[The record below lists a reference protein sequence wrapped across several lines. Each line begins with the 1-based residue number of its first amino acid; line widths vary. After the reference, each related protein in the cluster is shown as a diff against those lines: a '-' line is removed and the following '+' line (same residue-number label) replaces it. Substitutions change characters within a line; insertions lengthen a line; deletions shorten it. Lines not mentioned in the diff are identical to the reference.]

1 MACSNILTRKQ
12 LEKMTNKQITDFA
25 MKLKHNLI
33 TKQPELIN
41 DNKEF
46 REKLHVIEAKFHDL
60 QKENETLQSK
70 VMIAE
75 KFSATLSM
83 NHKKLNDKIIEMG
96 RNMLRP
102 EQYSR
107 L

>member
-12 LEKMTNKQITDFA
+12 LQKMTNKQIIDFA

-46 REKLHVIEAKFHDL
+46 REKLC
-60 QKENETLQSK
+60 
-70 VMIAE
+70 
-75 KFSATLSM
+75 
-83 NHKKLNDKIIEMG
+83 
-96 RNMLRP
+96 
-102 EQYSR
+102 
-107 L
+107 